1 MSTFNQMQQI
11 KRQFFALRNGIIA
24 DTIRKAGGDYKIIF
38 GLNIPQLR
46 DIAQSIGKN
55 KELSL
60 MLFDNDTTR
69 ESLLLAPMI
78 YPVDN
83 LTLQDAIAMVCKT
96 KTYETAD
103 TLSHSLLRHFN
114 NAKELCSEL
123 IHSDNIM
130 AKYTGLRLFLNLQ
143 LPLTDEVV
151 SICKSEIENESSL
164 KYISRQVLDSKI

>member
-1 MSTFNQMQQI
+1 
-11 KRQFFALRNGIIA
+11 
-24 DTIRKAGGDYKIIF
+24 
-38 GLNIPQLR
+38 
-46 DIAQSIGKN
+46 
-55 KELSL
+55 
-60 MLFDNDTTR
+60 MLLDNDTTR

-78 YPVDN
+78 YPIED
-83 LTLQDAIAMVCKT
+83 LTLQDAIAMAFKT

-103 TLSHSLLRHFN
+103 TLSHALLRHFN

-151 SICKSEIENESSL
+151 SICNSEIENDSSL
-164 KYISRQVLDSKI
+164 KYISRQVLDSQI